1 MIRGNSASGKSST
14 ALALRYT
21 AGRGVALVQQDL
33 IRRNLLREHDRPG
46 GLNIELIALNVR
58 FCLEH
63 DYDVILEGILY
74 ADRYGDMIRRLIQEH
89 RGQSFVY
96 YYDIPFEETL
106 RRHASKDNSHD
117 YGVKEMGEWFVE
129 HDLLGVPGEQIIGP
143 DQTQE
148 GTVAHIL
155 AEALPPRARP
165 GSQPRLN
172 PLLEPANG

>member
-1 MIRGNSASGKSST
+1 MVQSPTRHHTSRT
-14 ALALRYT
+14 ALT
-21 AGRGVALVQQDL
+21 AVGKIQQDL

-46 GLNIELIALNVR
+46 GLNIDLIALNVR

-74 ADRYGDMIRRLIQEH
+74 ADRYGDMIRTLINEH
-89 RGQSFVY
+89 RGRSFVY

-106 RRHASKDNSHD
+106 RRHASKENCHE
-117 YGVKEMGEWFVE
+117 YGMKEMGEWFVE
-129 HDLLGVPGEQIIGP
+129 HDLLGVPGEQIIGT

-148 GTVAHIL
+148 NTVAHIL

-165 GSQPRLN
+165 GSKLRPDLM
-172 PLLEPANG
+172 PETAIG

>member
-1 MIRGNSASGKSST
+1 MIRGNSGSGKSST
-14 ALALRYT
+14 ALALRYA

-74 ADRYGDMIRRLIQEH
+74 ADRYGDMIRTLIQEH
-89 RGQSFVY
+89 RGRSFVY
-96 YYDIPFEETL
+96 YYDIPFEETV
-106 RRHASKDNSHD
+106 RRHAFKDNSHD
-117 YGVKEMGEWFVE
+117 YGVKQMGEWFVE

-143 DQTQE
+143 EQTQE
-148 GTVAHIL
+148 DTIAHIL

-165 GSQPRLN
+165 GSGLRPA
-172 PLLEPANG
+172 PMPEPANG

>member
-1 MIRGNSASGKSST
+1 MIRGNSGSGKSST
-14 ALALRYT
+14 ALALRHA

-46 GLNIELIALNVR
+46 GLNIDLIALTVR

-63 DYDVILEGILY
+63 DYDVILEGILH
-74 ADRYGDMIRRLIQEH
+74 ADRYGDMIRTLINEH
-89 RGQSFVY
+89 RGRSFVY

-106 RRHASKDNSHD
+106 RRHASKDNSHE
-117 YGVKEMGEWFVE
+117 YGVKELSEWFVE
-129 HDLLGVPGEQIIGP
+129 HDMLGIPGEQIIGP
-143 DQTQE
+143 EQAQVD
-148 GTVAHIL
+148 TVARIL

-165 GSQPRLN
+165 GSELRPD